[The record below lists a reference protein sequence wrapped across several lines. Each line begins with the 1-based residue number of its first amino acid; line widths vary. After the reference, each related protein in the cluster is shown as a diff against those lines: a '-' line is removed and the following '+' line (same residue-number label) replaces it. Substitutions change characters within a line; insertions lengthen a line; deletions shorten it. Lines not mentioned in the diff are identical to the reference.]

1 MNYVTSDEI
10 IGKAANKYEAVV
22 VAAMRARQLNL
33 LQKKQLEMLQMQPRE
48 EEPEEA
54 GEEGGDKQVEG
65 EVRQKVIVLAMRELL
80 SEEIKFRNLEA

>member
-1 MNYVTSDEI
+1 VNYVTSDEI

-22 VAAMRARQLNL
+22 VAAMRAQ
-33 LQKKQLEMLQMQPRE
+33 QLEMLQMQPRE